1 MKLRLPLLAATA
13 ALAACSPK
21 AEQSVENQF
30 RQTESAI
37 ENSAAALEATTQN
50 ATRAAEGVL
59 ENQAQ
64 EFENRADAVE
74 RAATAPANA
83 TGNGAK

>member
-1 MKLRLPLLAATA
+1 MKPGLTLLAATA

-37 ENSAAALEATTQN
+37 ENSAAALEATTEN
-50 ATRAAEGVL
+50 ATRAAEGEL
-59 ENQAQ
+59 ENQAM
-64 EFENRADAVE
+64 EFENRANAVE
-74 RAATAPANA
+74 RAATTP
-83 TGNGAK
+83 TGNSGK